1 MNISELRDL
10 KLTME
15 EWDTLVHPE
24 PLRVDL
30 KIVDMLVLAG
40 LVEWDIGEHAR
51 DEGEW
56 LLTDE
61 GRSARDA
68 IDMIFDWT
76 QFAHRE
82 DKPVEDD
89 DIVFLNGEPISRSE
103 AMEHVDVKPKRM
115 TVGSL
120 VRHTPTGGIGLI
132 TKHTMYDA
140 NWGGFYVQ
148 FNKPVDNVIDGRV
161 VNQLTQM
168 FDRADNF
175 ELTY

>member
-24 PLRVDL
+24 PFRVDL

-56 LLTDE
+56 LLTDK

-82 DKPVEDD
+82 DKPVEEQDT
-89 DIVFLNGEPISRSE
+89 VSALLSE
-103 AMEHVDVKPKRM
+103 PKRM

-120 VRHTPTGGIGLI
+120 VRHTPTGGVGLI